1 MRSLALS
8 VLLCCLGSQLAA
20 GQKLTGNLTSG
31 ITCTTGKQL
40 STAVVGLGGG
50 DAREV
55 MVVRQPFIHACLGC
69 CRAL

>member
-40 STAVVGLGGG
+40 STAAVVGWGWVGEMQGKLWW
-50 DAREV
+50 
-55 MVVRQPFIHACLGC
+55 
-69 CRAL
+69 